1 MSRYF
6 NDTIVHDDLQDDY
19 VAHHGILGMKWGIR
33 RYQNKDGSLT
43 PRGRARLYG
52 KDGAET
58 LEHRL
63 DRAIDA
69 AKYDYDISDVD
80 KKLSKTTKGR
90 KISKLQKKR
99 SRYENNRRLVSDGL
113 SATEMKYGKI
123 HEKADR
129 EPVIYITRDAFGR
142 PMYSAAMDENYLKAL
157 NRLQSSAKS
166 EYEAKQNISKKKKQ
180 RRK

>member
-6 NDTIVHDDLQDDY
+6 NDHAVRSSSDDEDY
-19 VAHHGILGMKWGIR
+19 VAHHGVLGMKWGIR

-43 PRGRARLYG
+43 PKGKARLYG
-52 KDGAET
+52 KDGTEP

-69 AKYDYDISDVD
+69 AKYDYDISDVH

-90 KISKLQKKR
+90 KISKLQKKLNK
-99 SRYENNRRLVSDGL
+99 YENNKRLVSDGL
-113 SATEMKYGKI
+113 SKTEMKYGKM

-142 PMYSAAMDENYLKAL
+142 PMYSAAMDDNYLKAMKK
-157 NRLQSSAKS
+157 LQSAAES
-166 EYEAKQNISKKKKQ
+166 EYKVKHGKA
-180 RRK
+180 RR

>member
-1 MSRYF
+1 MSRYY
-6 NDTIVHDDLQDDY
+6 NDYVAHYACYNDEDY
-19 VAHHGILGMKWGIR
+19 VAHHGVLGMKWGVR

-52 KDGAET
+52 KDGKET

-80 KKLSKTTKGR
+80 KKLSKATKGR

-99 SRYENNRRLVSDGL
+99 SKYENNKRLVSDGL
-113 SATEMKYGKI
+113 SKTEIKYGKV

-142 PMYSAAMDENYLKAL
+142 PMYSAAMDENYLKAMKK
-157 NRLQSSAKS
+157 LQSDAKS
-166 EYEAKQNISKKKKQ
+166 EYEANHGKA
-180 RRK
+180 RR

>member
-6 NDTIVHDDLQDDY
+6 NDHAVHSSSDDEDY
-19 VAHHGILGMKWGIR
+19 VAHHGVLGMKWGIR

-43 PRGRARLYG
+43 PKGKARLYG
-52 KDGAET
+52 KDGTEP

-69 AKYDYDISDVD
+69 AKYDYDISDVH
-80 KKLSKTTKGR
+80 KKLS
-90 KISKLQKKR
+90 
-99 SRYENNRRLVSDGL
+99 
-113 SATEMKYGKI
+113 MKYGKM

-142 PMYSAAMDENYLKAL
+142 PMYSAAMDDNYLKAMKK
-157 NRLQSSAKS
+157 LQSAAES
-166 EYEAKQNISKKKKQ
+166 EYKVKHGKA
-180 RRK
+180 RR